1 MTAQRNYT
9 AKQWRHTQYASY
21 FGYIT
26 QAIVNNLAPLL
37 FLIFQDVYGIPLE
50 KITLLVTVNFCVQL
64 LVDMVAARFVDK
76 IGYRPCIVAAHLFA
90 AAGLAGLGLLPRLLP
105 DPFVGLLGAV
115 FLYAIGG
122 GLIEV
127 LISPI
132 VEACPTEN
140 KASVMSLLHSF
151 YCWGSVGVILLS
163 TLFLQLF
170 GKGSWTVLAL
180 LWALLPLAN
189 ALWFTKVPI
198 AHLTEE
204 GEGLPLGK
212 LLTNKL
218 FWIFAALMF
227 AAGACELSMSQWAS
241 AFAESGLGVSKTVGD
256 LAGPCLFA
264 VLMGCARVIY
274 AKFGDRLNLLNTQIL
289 SAGLCVVAYLL
300 AALSP
305 NPLLALL
312 GCGLCGLSVGIL
324 WPGTIS
330 VASRSLPKG
339 GTAMFALLALFGD
352 LGCSGGPTLVGMVSG
367 AFGGELKTGL
377 LFAVV
382 FPVFLIVAALACK
395 RALRKRAPPESPVT
409 GLSIHGG
416 CTPGNSRLWQLAAL
430 VFIERIAHGRG
441 GCTPGNSR
449 RSASAV
455 DSRLWQLATARAHR
469 EDSTRSRRGMVLNSL
484 RLVFSHLSGG
494 VWRRPAPRPLR
505 KISPPNGGARG
516 LLFFAAFCGVTCGD

>member
-1 MTAQRNYT
+1 MTAQRTYT

-132 VEACPTEN
+132 VEACPTDN

-180 LWALLPLAN
+180 LWALLPLVN

-274 AKFGDRLNLLNTQIL
+274 AKFGDRLNLLNTQML

-330 VASRSLPKG
+330 VASRSLPKV

-377 LFAVV
+377 LFAMV
-382 FPVFLIVAALACK
+382 FPVFLIAAALACK
-395 RALRKRAPPESPVT
+395 RALRHRKAQCLGSQFAP
-409 GLSIHGG
+409 GG
-416 CTPGNSRLWQLAAL
+416 
-430 VFIERIAHGRG
+430 G
-441 GCTPGNSR
+441 G
-449 RSASAV
+449 
-455 DSRLWQLATARAHR
+455 
-469 EDSTRSRRGMVLNSL
+469 
-484 RLVFSHLSGG
+484 
-494 VWRRPAPRPLR
+494 
-505 KISPPNGGARG
+505 
-516 LLFFAAFCGVTCGD
+516 